1 MMTESFIQLY
11 MIYVIGLYEL
21 YKEFYA
27 YLSIDKFLDFL
38 FSTCLTNDKNV
49 MLESEICKLYGVKFQ
64 DDLPIRLLIA
74 NHVLNKNDKRII
86 DLIKSYF
93 KKQNNEEVEED
104 VTSRS
109 GEDLVQCIS

>member
-1 MMTESFIQLY
+1 
-11 MIYVIGLYEL
+11 MIYVIGLYNL

-27 YLSIDKFLDFL
+27 YLSMDKFLNFL
-38 FSTCLTNDKNV
+38 FTTCLTNNKNV
-49 MLESEICKLYGVKFQ
+49 MLESEICKLYGIKFQ

-74 NHVLNKNDKRII
+74 NYILNKNDKRII